1 VLGGGVMLRP
11 NPLLPGG
18 AVAVIDRTLAR
29 MRVDICTV
37 QGPVHTQDAG
47 GAPVRGYGTT
57 GVYDCRVVRAGTVAG
72 ESVTGDR
79 FTADAAY
86 EVRLPRHAIVSNND
100 RIVVDDTVL
109 EVTGPTDVATS
120 GQELAVPVSVRS

>member
-1 VLGGGVMLRP
+1 
-11 NPLLPGG
+11 
-18 AVAVIDRTLAR
+18 

-37 QGPVHTQDAG
+37 QGPVHTQDEG

-57 GVYDCRVVRAGTVAG
+57 GVYDCRVVVARARWQ
-72 ESVTGDR
+72 SVTGDR